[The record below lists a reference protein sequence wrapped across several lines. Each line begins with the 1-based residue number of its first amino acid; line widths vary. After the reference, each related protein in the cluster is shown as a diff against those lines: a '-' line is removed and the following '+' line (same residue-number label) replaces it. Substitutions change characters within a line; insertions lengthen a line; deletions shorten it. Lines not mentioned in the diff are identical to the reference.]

1 MAQRRSPVCRIP
13 GIPLSLHYSPP
24 LAPACTRLHPLAPAC
39 PLALQLVAAIDYAIR
54 HAGLSLNPA
63 VEGNLV
69 RVPVPKASKE
79 TRDANLKL
87 VGKIAEEAKARVRRM
102 RQTAMDKFKKADS
115 GISTDVV
122 FAELKEIQRVA
133 TEATDEITKLADK
146 KKAEIEAA

>member
-1 MAQRRSPVCRIP
+1 MPC
-13 GIPLSLHYSPP
+13 
-24 LAPACTRLHPLAPAC
+24 
-39 PLALQLVAAIDYAIR
+39 LQLVAAIDHAIR

-102 RQTAMDKFKKADS
+102 RQAAMDKYKKAGDS